1 MEESVNPC
9 EGMDKRTK
17 AYKECK
23 KKHEGLGDKIEKVTK
38 FIGVKAVVDAI
49 TDDCGCDERIAYLN
63 TVGVKAKG
71 CMSDKT
77 KEWFDNFQLTPKV
90 TKENVLNLINAY
102 KEVFH
107 IDNSR
112 MCTSCGNAGRTVRR
126 MYNQLNQ
133 YEKASKAIS

>member
-1 MEESVNPC
+1 MGEALDPC

-23 KKHEGLGDKIEKVTK
+23 KKHEGLGDKIEKITK
-38 FIGVKAVVDAI
+38 FTGIKAVVDAI

-71 CMSDKT
+71 CMSEETKAWFYGFKLASRINANDVDK
-77 KEWFDNFQLTPKV
+77 
-90 TKENVLNLINAY
+90 LINAY

-112 MCTSCGNAGRTVRR
+112 MCKSCGNAGRTVRR

-133 YEKASKAIS
+133 YATKIKG